1 MKHLGT
7 LLCWLRWLAIL
18 LSMAGFFAWL
28 ISSHLAPRPFAS
40 VWWPCLIGS
49 VIASVIF
56 VTFNLIEGGCI
67 GVIFL
72 LLGFIAIGAFSK
84 FHPAAAAGYY
94 YVIPAALL
102 TGFVATRDIFYSRF
116 FS

>member
-1 MKHLGT
+1 MKHLGA
-7 LLCWLRWLAIL
+7 LLGWLRWLAIL

-28 ISSHLAPRPFAS
+28 ISAQLAPRTFAS
-40 VWWPCLIGS
+40 AWWPCLIGS

-56 VTFNLIEGGCI
+56 VTLNLIEGGCI

-72 LLGFIAIGAFSK
+72 LLGLLAVGVLSK
-84 FHPAAAAGYY
+84 HLPAVVAGYCY
-94 YVIPAALL
+94 IIPAALL
-102 TGFVATRDIFYSRF
+102 TGFVSTRGIFYPNF

>member
-7 LLCWLRWLAIL
+7 LLCWIRWLAIL

-28 ISSHLAPRPFAS
+28 ISAHLAPRPFAS
-40 VWWPCLIGS
+40 VWWPCLIGG

-72 LLGFIAIGAFSK
+72 LLGLLAVGVLSK
-84 FHPAAAAGYY
+84 HHPAAAAGYY
-94 YVIPAALL
+94 YIIPAALL
-102 TGFVATRDIFYSRF
+102 TGFVATRGVFYPKF

>member
-28 ISSHLAPRPFAS
+28 ISAHLAPRPFAS
-40 VWWPCLIGS
+40 VWWPCFIGS
-49 VIASVIF
+49 VIASVF
-56 VTFNLIEGGCI
+56 LVTQNVIEGGCV
-67 GVIFL
+67 GVIL
-72 LLGFIAIGAFSK
+72 LVLGLLAVGVLSK
-84 FHPAAAAGYY
+84 NHPAAAAGYY
-94 YVIPAALL
+94 YIIPAALL
-102 TGFVATRDIFYSRF
+102 TGFVATRGVFYPKF